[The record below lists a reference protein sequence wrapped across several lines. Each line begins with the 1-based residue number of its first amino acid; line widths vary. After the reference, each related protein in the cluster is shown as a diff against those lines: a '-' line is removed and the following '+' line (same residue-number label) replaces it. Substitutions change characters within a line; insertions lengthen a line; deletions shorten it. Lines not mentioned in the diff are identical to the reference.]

1 MRKTTFKYKYY
12 GHGYDAAMVY
22 LVYEYRGHEYT
33 VFENRAKGNPPLAWQ
48 HGSEQALIDKQIE
61 QENKP
66 ADHETIRYEDTAE
79 YELSLYKHLE
89 TRECPDDHQDSENK
103 RYYLLTLICHR

>member
-1 MRKTTFKYKYY
+1 MRKATFKYKYY

-33 VFENRAKGNPPLAWQ
+33 VFENRANGNPPLAWQ
-48 HGSEQALIDKQIE
+48 HGSEQALIDRLVE

-66 ADHETIRYEDTAE
+66 ETNETIRYEDTADYAFDQFMRHMNGE
-79 YELSLYKHLE
+79 PSDFDEEAK
-89 TRECPDDHQDSENK
+89 Q
-103 RYYLLTLICHR
+103 

>member
-1 MRKTTFKYKYY
+1 MRKATFKYKYY
-12 GHGYDAAMVY
+12 GHGYDAAIVY

-66 ADHETIRYEDTAE
+66 ADHETIRYEDTDE
-79 YELSLYKHLE
+79 YAIDQLM
-89 TRECPDDHQDSENK
+89 
-103 RYYLLTLICHR
+103 RYWDGEPSDFDEEEKQ